1 MDLSVRKR
9 QVYSDKIQNETR
21 MNLSEQTDGLSNW
34 LCKKKSSKKVCKIFT
49 AFQNFAHSDSVLLW
63 LHAPLLPDAIG
74 QWYSTI
80 NYIVY

>member
-1 MDLSVRKR
+1 MDLCVRRR

-34 LCKKKSSKKVCKIFT
+34 LCKKKVLKR
-49 AFQNFAHSDSVLLW
+49 FAKSLRPFRILHIQI
-63 LHAPLLPDAIG
+63 HAPLLPDAIG